1 MFLFHRIIKSPL
13 VTFFFGLS
21 TFLISKNINFFY
33 SLLMNLTYHFQ
44 RCKNLDPD
52 NNVVENY
59 FDHTKNN
66 LKLRDLFPS
75 EITSTLYERL
85 QMKYFLYYNIEEKKS
100 SEP

>member
-44 RCKNLDPD
+44 RCKNLDPNKPFCKLITLLEVKI
-52 NNVVENY
+52 NN
-59 FDHTKNN
+59 
-66 LKLRDLFPS
+66 
-75 EITSTLYERL
+75 
-85 QMKYFLYYNIEEKKS
+85 KYFNQ
-100 SEP
+100 